1 MRQKPF
7 NVFTIHLP
15 VKRSFQWRVFLI
27 LVASYF
33 LGNLAGIPLLR
44 ATNMP
49 IEPVW
54 FWGVVTLFSAL
65 VLAISMLLANRTGL
79 GAPLL
84 EGRLQKEDISAW
96 LRSGMAL
103 TVLMSVLG
111 LPLSLLF
118 NLNVNPASYPVGYQL
133 VLASVKAGI
142 VEELACR
149 FFLVS
154 LFVWLGSFFK
164 RSHDGRPTRGVYW
177 GAILLAGLVFGW
189 GHVDARLAI
198 PEAPFEMLTGIMILS
213 TFLGIFFGWLF
224 WKLGIEWAIFAHFA
238 YDALVSAVLLK
249 IYLLNNVLVWIG
261 FLSLVILAAWISWR
275 ALRHNGLETSTTTSL
290 LDKGGKKPGF

>member
-7 NVFTIHLP
+7 NIFTIHLP

-33 LGNLAGIPLLR
+33 LGNLAALPLLR

-54 FWGVVTLFSAL
+54 LWGVFTLFAAL
-65 VLAISMLLANRTGL
+65 VLGISMLLANRTGL
-79 GAPLL
+79 GAPFL

-103 TVLMSVLG
+103 TVLISVVS
-111 LPLSLLF
+111 LPFSLLLNF
-118 NLNVNPASYPVGYQL
+118 NVNSASYPVGYHL

-142 VEELACR
+142 VEELAYR

-177 GAILLAGLVFGW
+177 GAILLAGLIFGW
-189 GHVDARLAI
+189 GHVDARLGI

-261 FLSLVILAAWISWR
+261 FLSLVILAAWISWQ
-275 ALRHNGLETSTTTSL
+275 ALRQNGLETRMR
-290 LDKGGKKPGF
+290 

>member
-1 MRQKPF
+1 MRQKLF
-7 NVFTIHLP
+7 NIFTIHLP

-33 LGNLAGIPLLR
+33 LGNLAALPLLR

-54 FWGVVTLFSAL
+54 FWGVATLISAL
-65 VLAISMLLANRTGL
+65 VLGISMLLANRTGL
-79 GAPLL
+79 GAPFL

-103 TVLMSVLG
+103 TVLISVVS
-111 LPLSLLF
+111 LPFSLLL
-118 NLNVNPASYPVGYQL
+118 NLNVNSASYPVGYQL

-177 GAILLAGLVFGW
+177 GAILLAGLIFGW
-189 GHVDARLAI
+189 GHVDARLGI

-249 IYLLNNVLVWIG
+249 IYLLNNILVWIG
-261 FLSLVILAAWISWR
+261 FLSLAILAAWISWQ
-275 ALRHNGLETSTTTSL
+275 ALRQNGLETRMR
-290 LDKGGKKPGF
+290 

>member
-1 MRQKPF
+1 MRQKLF
-7 NVFTIHLP
+7 NIFTIYLP
-15 VKRSFQWRVFLI
+15 VNRPFQWRVFLI
-27 LVASYF
+27 LVVSYF
-33 LGNLAGIPLLR
+33 LGNLAGVPLLR
-44 ATNMP
+44 ATNIP

-54 FWGVVTLFSAL
+54 FWGVATLISAL
-65 VLAISMLLANRTGL
+65 VLGISMLLANRTGL
-79 GAPLL
+79 GAPFL
-84 EGRLQKEDISAW
+84 EGRLQKEDITAW

-103 TVLMSVLG
+103 TILISVLG
-111 LPLSLLF
+111 LPLSLLL
-118 NLNVNPASYPVGYQL
+118 NLNVNSASYPVGYQL

-154 LFVWLGSFFK
+154 SFVRLGSFFK

-177 GAILLAGLVFGW
+177 GAILLAGLIFGW
-189 GHVDARLAI
+189 GHVDARLGI

-238 YDALVSAVLLK
+238 YDALVGAVLLK

-261 FLSLVILAAWISWR
+261 FLSLAILAAGISWQ
-275 ALRHNGLETSTTTSL
+275 ALRQNGLETRAR
-290 LDKGGKKPGF
+290 

>member
-1 MRQKPF
+1 
-7 NVFTIHLP
+7 
-15 VKRSFQWRVFLI
+15 LI

-33 LGNLAGIPLLR
+33 LGNLAAIPLLR

-54 FWGVVTLFSAL
+54 FWGVATLVAAL
-65 VLAISMLLANRTGL
+65 VLGISMLLANRTGL
-79 GAPLL
+79 GAPFL
-84 EGRLQKEDISAW
+84 EGRLQEEDISAW

-103 TVLMSVLG
+103 TVLMCALG
-111 LPLSLLF
+111 LPLSLLL
-118 NLNVNPASYPVGYQL
+118 NLNVNSASYPAGYQL
-133 VLASVKAGI
+133 VLASVKAGV
-142 VEELACR
+142 VEELFAR

-177 GAILLAGLVFGW
+177 GAILLAGLLFGW
-189 GHVDARLAI
+189 DHVDARIGI
-198 PEAPFEMLTGIMILS
+198 PGAPVGMLTLIMILG
-213 TFLGIFFGWLF
+213 TLLGICFGWLF

-249 IYLLNNVLVWIG
+249 IYLLNNILVWIG
-261 FLSLVILAAWISWR
+261 FVSLAILAAGISWR
-275 ALRHNGLETSTTTSL
+275 ALRQNGLETRMR
-290 LDKGGKKPGF
+290 

>member
-1 MRQKPF
+1 MRQEPF
-7 NVFTIHLP
+7 SIFTIHLP
-15 VKRSFQWRVFLI
+15 VKRSFQWRVLLI

-33 LGNLAGIPLLR
+33 LANLAAIPLLR

-54 FWGVVTLFSAL
+54 FWGVATLVAAL
-65 VLAISMLLANRTGL
+65 VLGISMLLANRTGL

-103 TVLMSVLG
+103 TVLMCVLG
-111 LPLSLLF
+111 LPVSLLV
-118 NLNVNPASYPVGYQL
+118 NLNVNPASYPADYQL
-133 VLASVKAGI
+133 VLASVKAGV
-142 VEELACR
+142 VEELFTR
-149 FFLVS
+149 FLLIS
-154 LFVWLGSFFK
+154 LFVWLGSLFK

-177 GAILLAGLVFGW
+177 GAILLAGLLFGW
-189 GHVDARLAI
+189 GHVGATLGN
-198 PEAPFEMLTGIMILS
+198 PVMILC
-213 TFLGIFFGWLF
+213 TLLGICFGWLF

-249 IYLLNNVLVWIG
+249 VYLLNNTLVWIG
-261 FLSLVILAAWISWR
+261 FVSLVILAAGISWR
-275 ALRHNGLETSTTTSL
+275 ALRQNGPETRMR
-290 LDKGGKKPGF
+290 

>member
-1 MRQKPF
+1 MRQNLF
-7 NVFTIHLP
+7 NIFTIHLP
-15 VKRSFQWRVFLI
+15 VNRPFQWRVFLI

-33 LGNLAGIPLLR
+33 LGNLAALPLLR

-54 FWGVVTLFSAL
+54 FWGVATLISAL
-65 VLAISMLLANRTGL
+65 VLGIGMLLANRTGL
-79 GAPLL
+79 GAPFL
-84 EGRLQKEDISAW
+84 EGRLQKEDVSAW

-103 TVLMSVLG
+103 TILISVVS
-111 LPLSLLF
+111 LPFSLLL
-118 NLNVNPASYPVGYQL
+118 NLNVNSASYPAGYQL

-177 GAILLAGLVFGW
+177 GAILLAGLIFGW
-189 GHVDARLAI
+189 GHVDARLGI

-249 IYLLNNVLVWIG
+249 IYLLNNILVWIG
-261 FLSLVILAAWISWR
+261 FLSLAILAAWISWQ
-275 ALRHNGLETSTTTSL
+275 ALRQNGLETRMR
-290 LDKGGKKPGF
+290 

>member
-1 MRQKPF
+1 MRQEPF
-7 NVFTIHLP
+7 SIFTIHLP
-15 VKRSFQWRVFLI
+15 VKRSFQWRVLLI

-33 LGNLAGIPLLR
+33 LGNLAAIPLLR

-54 FWGVVTLFSAL
+54 FWGVATLVAAL
-65 VLAISMLLANRTGL
+65 MLGISMLLANRTGL
-79 GAPLL
+79 GAPFL

-103 TVLMSVLG
+103 TVLMCALG
-111 LPLSLLF
+111 LPLSLLL
-118 NLNVNPASYPVGYQL
+118 NLNVNSASYPAGYQL
-133 VLASVKAGI
+133 VLASVKAGV
-142 VEELACR
+142 VEELFAR

-177 GAILLAGLVFGW
+177 GAILLAGLLFGW
-189 GHVDARLAI
+189 GHVDARIGI
-198 PEAPFEMLTGIMILS
+198 PGAPVGMLTLIMILS
-213 TFLGIFFGWLF
+213 TLLGICFGWLF

-249 IYLLNNVLVWIG
+249 IYLLNNILVWIG
-261 FLSLVILAAWISWR
+261 FVSLVILAAGISWR
-275 ALRHNGLETSTTTSL
+275 ALQQNGLETRMR
-290 LDKGGKKPGF
+290 

>member
-7 NVFTIHLP
+7 NIFTIHLP

-33 LGNLAGIPLLR
+33 LGNLAALPLLR

-54 FWGVVTLFSAL
+54 FWGVAALVAAL
-65 VLAISMLLANRTGL
+65 VLGISMLLANRTGL
-79 GAPLL
+79 GAPFL
-84 EGRLQKEDISAW
+84 EGHLQKEDISAW

-111 LPLSLLF
+111 LPLSLGL
-118 NLNVNPASYPVGYQL
+118 NSNVNPASYPAGYQL

-177 GAILLAGLVFGW
+177 GAILLAGLIFGW
-189 GHVDARLAI
+189 GHAGATLGNLV
-198 PEAPFEMLTGIMILS
+198 MILS
-213 TFLGIFFGWLF
+213 TFLGICFGWLF

-249 IYLLNNVLVWIG
+249 IYLLNNILVWIG
-261 FLSLVILAAWISWR
+261 FVSLVILAAGISWR
-275 ALRHNGLETSTTTSL
+275 ALRQNGLETRMR
-290 LDKGGKKPGF
+290 

>member
-7 NVFTIHLP
+7 NIFTIHLP

-33 LGNLAGIPLLR
+33 LGNLAALPLLR

-54 FWGVVTLFSAL
+54 LWGVFTLFAAL
-65 VLAISMLLANRTGL
+65 VLGISMLLANRTGL
-79 GAPLL
+79 GAPFL

-103 TVLMSVLG
+103 TVLISVVS
-111 LPLSLLF
+111 LPFSLLLNF
-118 NLNVNPASYPVGYQL
+118 NVNSASYPVGYHL

-149 FFLVS
+149 F
-154 LFVWLGSFFK
+154 
-164 RSHDGRPTRGVYW
+164 
-177 GAILLAGLVFGW
+177 GLIFGW
-189 GHVDARLAI
+189 GHVDARLGI

-261 FLSLVILAAWISWR
+261 FLSLVILAAWISWQ
-275 ALRHNGLETSTTTSL
+275 ALRQNGLETRMR
-290 LDKGGKKPGF
+290 

>member
-1 MRQKPF
+1 MRQKLF
-7 NVFTIHLP
+7 NIFTIHLP
-15 VKRSFQWRVFLI
+15 VNRPFQWRVFLI
-27 LVASYF
+27 LVVSYF
-33 LGNLAGIPLLR
+33 LGNLAGVPLLR
-44 ATNMP
+44 ATNIP

-54 FWGVVTLFSAL
+54 FWGVVTLISAL
-65 VLAISMLLANRTGL
+65 VLGISMLLANRTGL
-79 GAPLL
+79 GAPFL
-84 EGRLQKEDISAW
+84 EGRLQKGDISAW

-103 TVLMSVLG
+103 TILISVVS
-111 LPLSLLF
+111 LPFSLWL
-118 NLNVNPASYPVGYQL
+118 NLNVNSASYPVGYQL

-154 LFVWLGSFFK
+154 LFVWLGSLFK

-177 GAILLAGLVFGW
+177 GAILLAGLIFGW
-189 GHVDARLAI
+189 GHVDARLGI

-249 IYLLNNVLVWIG
+249 IYLLNNILVWIG
-261 FLSLVILAAWISWR
+261 FLSLAILAAWISWQ
-275 ALRHNGLETSTTTSL
+275 ALRQNGLETRMR
-290 LDKGGKKPGF
+290 

>member
-1 MRQKPF
+1 MRQEPF
-7 NVFTIHLP
+7 SIFTIHLP
-15 VKRSFQWRVFLI
+15 VKRSFQWRVLLI

-33 LGNLAGIPLLR
+33 LGNLAAIPLLR

-54 FWGVVTLFSAL
+54 FWGVATLVAAL
-65 VLAISMLLANRTGL
+65 VLGISMLLANRTGL
-79 GAPLL
+79 GAPFL

-103 TVLMSVLG
+103 TVLICVLG
-111 LPLSLLF
+111 LPLSLLL
-118 NLNVNPASYPVGYQL
+118 NLNVNSARYPAGYQL
-133 VLASVKAGI
+133 VLASVKAGV
-142 VEELACR
+142 VEELFAR
-149 FFLVS
+149 FFLIS

-177 GAILLAGLVFGW
+177 GAILLAGLIFGW
-189 GHVDARLAI
+189 GHIGATLGNLV
-198 PEAPFEMLTGIMILS
+198 MILS
-213 TFLGIFFGWLF
+213 TFLGICFGWLF

-249 IYLLNNVLVWIG
+249 IYLLNNILVWIG
-261 FLSLVILAAWISWR
+261 FLSLVILAAGISWR
-275 ALRHNGLETSTTTSL
+275 ELRRNGLETRMR
-290 LDKGGKKPGF
+290 

>member
-7 NVFTIHLP
+7 NIFTIHLP

-27 LVASYF
+27 LVVSYF
-33 LGNLAGIPLLR
+33 LGNLAGVPLLR
-44 ATNMP
+44 ATNIP

-65 VLAISMLLANRTGL
+65 VLGISMLLANRTGL
-79 GAPLL
+79 GAPFL

-111 LPLSLLF
+111 LPLSLLL
-118 NLNVNPASYPVGYQL
+118 NLNVNPASYPAGYQL

-154 LFVWLGSFFK
+154 LFVWLGSTFK

-177 GAILLAGLVFGW
+177 GAILLAGLIFGW
-189 GHVDARLAI
+189 AHVDAGLAT
-198 PEAPFEMLTGIMILS
+198 PEAPFGMLTGIMILS

-275 ALRHNGLETSTTTSL
+275 ALRQNGLETRML
-290 LDKGGKKPGF
+290 

>member
-1 MRQKPF
+1 
-7 NVFTIHLP
+7 
-15 VKRSFQWRVFLI
+15 
-27 LVASYF
+27 
-33 LGNLAGIPLLR
+33 
-44 ATNMP
+44 
-49 IEPVW
+49 
-54 FWGVVTLFSAL
+54 
-65 VLAISMLLANRTGL
+65 MLLANRTGL
-79 GAPLL
+79 GAPFL
-84 EGRLQKEDISAW
+84 EGRLQKEDVSAW

-103 TVLMSVLG
+103 TILISVVS
-111 LPLSLLF
+111 LPFSLLL
-118 NLNVNPASYPVGYQL
+118 NLNVNSASYPAGYQL

-177 GAILLAGLVFGW
+177 GAILLAGLIFGW
-189 GHVDARLAI
+189 GHVDARLGI

-249 IYLLNNVLVWIG
+249 IYLLNNILVWIG
-261 FLSLVILAAWISWR
+261 FLSLAILAAWISWQ
-275 ALRHNGLETSTTTSL
+275 ALRQNGLETRMR
-290 LDKGGKKPGF
+290 

>member
-7 NVFTIHLP
+7 NIFTIHLP

-33 LGNLAGIPLLR
+33 LGNLAAIPLLR

-54 FWGVVTLFSAL
+54 LWGVATLIAAL
-65 VLAISMLLANRTGL
+65 VLGISMLLANRTGL
-79 GAPLL
+79 GAPFL

-103 TVLMSVLG
+103 TVLMCVLG
-111 LPLSLLF
+111 LPLSLLL
-118 NLNVNPASYPVGYQL
+118 NLNVNSASYPAGYQL
-133 VLASVKAGI
+133 VLASVKAGV
-142 VEELACR
+142 VEELFGR

-177 GAILLAGLVFGW
+177 GAILLAGLLFGW
-189 GHVDARLAI
+189 GHVDARLGI
-198 PEAPFEMLTGIMILS
+198 PGAPVEMLTLIMILS
-213 TFLGIFFGWLF
+213 TLLGICFGWLF

-249 IYLLNNVLVWIG
+249 VYLLNNILVWIG
-261 FLSLVILAAWISWR
+261 FLSLVILAAGISWR
-275 ALRHNGLETSTTTSL
+275 ELRRNGLETRMR
-290 LDKGGKKPGF
+290 